1 MVVRVVNSS
10 NRHNNMCAFY
20 FAFYTEQNSDLIKT
34 LNEKRDTS
42 VCRTFTLKDS
52 TISFY

>member
-1 MVVRVVNSS
+1 MTVRVANRS
-10 NRHNNMCAFY
+10 NRHKHTCAFY
-20 FAFYTEQNSDLIKT
+20 FAFYTEQNSDLIKA

-42 VCRTFTLKDS
+42 ISRTFTLKDS